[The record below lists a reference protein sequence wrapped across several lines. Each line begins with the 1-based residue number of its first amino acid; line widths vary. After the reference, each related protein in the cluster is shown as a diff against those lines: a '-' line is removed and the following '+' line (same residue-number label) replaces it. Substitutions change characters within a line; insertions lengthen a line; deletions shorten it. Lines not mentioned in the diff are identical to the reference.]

1 MIPFFASLFEN
12 SLYAGLGEYISVRAA
27 GALAF
32 SFILSLIFGNRTI
45 RFLQRLKV
53 GQFIRDSKG
62 DGALSL
68 MEMHAKKAGT
78 PTMGGLMIAWT
89 FALSLLLFGDW
100 SEPVLIL
107 AFVTT
112 IGFGLIGFVDDYRK
126 VVRKQSEGLTTKEK
140 LAAQSV
146 LALVFAVFCTSVF
159 NGIVTY
165 PQVPGFAFT
174 DLALPFFKS
183 VVVPLGLL
191 YIVYSYFV
199 LTGTA
204 NAVNLTD
211 GLDGL
216 ASGVAITSALAFA
229 VIAYLVG
236 RVDTS
241 AYLLIPYVRGA
252 GELCVLLC
260 ALIGSC
266 FGFLWFNCYPAKMFM
281 GDTGSML
288 IGGALGSVALLTKQE
303 LLLLIIGGVFV
314 AEAGSVMLQVASF
327 KIRKTRIFLMSPL
340 HHHFERLGW
349 PESQIIVRFWM
360 ISALLALA
368 GLSTLKLR

>member
-1 MIPFFASLFEN
+1 MIPFLASFFDNTLF
-12 SLYAGLGEYISVRAA
+12 GLGEYLSVRAA
-27 GALAF
+27 GALIF
-32 SFILSLIFGNRTI
+32 SFILSLWFGNWTI
-45 RFLQRLKV
+45 GFLQRLKV

-62 DGALSL
+62 DGAISL
-68 MEMHAKKAGT
+68 MEMHQKKAGT

-140 LAAQSV
+140 LAAQTV
-146 LALVFAVFCTSVF
+146 LALVFAFFCTSVF
-159 NGIVTY
+159 DGIATY
-165 PQVPGFAFT
+165 PQVENFRFT
-174 DLALPFFKS
+174 DLALPFMKNLVIPMGFF
-183 VVVPLGLL
+183 

-229 VIAYLVG
+229 LIAYLVG

-241 AYLLIPYVRGA
+241 AYLLIPYVQGV
-252 GELCVLLC
+252 GELCVLLA

-327 KIRKTRIFLMSPL
+327 KLRKTRIFLMSPL